1 MKGRKKNQV
10 LSWIMIFTL
19 LLSSFASLGGL
30 NAAEAAEKI
39 PDILIT
45 EIVPKHQGGDDPY
58 EFIEIYNTTNK
69 DINLNGYSFW
79 DNSPAKF
86 DGDKILPAKGVMVVN
101 TFGTSVDDFN
111 KEYNTTLTDNE
122 YYAFSK
128 KSLLGNKGKELDLKD
143 SASTK
148 IVSAS
153 YTGGDVQD
161 GKSIIFKCPSSGTTM
176 EKIANGQDP
185 TPGIVLDGQLID
197 DTPQQPIPL
206 TGLLIDETLK
216 LEVDKS
222 EKLNLVYEPSD
233 TTEKEVKWESSDT
246 DIAEVLQ
253 DGTVTGKTVGNAVIT
268 VTSTTNDAIKAEC
281 NVAVKEEEPVQAE
294 TISDVRKE
302 KEGTEVEVQGVVT
315 YNDRNQTVYI
325 QDSTAGI
332 ALSNH
337 SVGDIDDFKS
347 LKPGNEVKVK
357 GKLGNFHKLLQV
369 TISEKVTIINEN
381 AGMPQPK
388 VVTIAEANTGN
399 YESQLIKIEK
409 AVIDIENKKL
419 TQGEDKLDIF
429 FIPAGINVKTGDLVD
444 TTAVIGRY
452 DNTIQIY
459 GGSAVFTKAEEIDTE
474 KPVITHDPVLKGNIS
489 ENLKISATITDN
501 KEVKLAKVYYRVK
514 GQTEFK
520 SVDMTNSETIYTGV
534 IPKEELSKEGME
546 YYIEASDGSNNIS
559 RVPDDISKPYFIEIS
574 DEDKS
579 APIVKNL
586 NPKDGSSTG
595 NNFKPEISAEYEDIS
610 GIDANSVKLYLDEKL
625 MKAEITESKV
635 KYIPDSDLAKG
646 NHLVKIEVSDKKGN
660 KGEYTWSFSVGQEE
674 YNHYYGQIHSHTNYS
689 DGTGTPDEAYAYA
702 KDNAKA
708 DFFAVTDHSN
718 WFDNDKQGR
727 FFIDNDPA
735 KGENDC
741 PTSEKW
747 TKLHQIADKY
757 NEEGK
762 FAAIAG
768 FEMTWSGSTG
778 GWGHIN
784 TFNTKGFETRS
795 NSDVDLKTYYDKISK
810 LPNSISQLNH
820 PGKTFGDFADFGFYS
835 KAADKVVDLV
845 EVGNGEGPVRGSG
858 YFPSYEY
865 YTRALD
871 KGWHLAPT
879 NNQDNH
885 KGKWVNANTARTV
898 MLAQNLTR
906 DNIYDS
912 MRNMRVYS
920 TEDENMKINYTVNGK
935 PMGSFLNN
943 PDKLDFVIDINDP
956 DPDDRIGKVSII
968 VNGGAVIDSKD
979 FDKNSAHW
987 EFSLDPQYDYYYVRV
1002 DEKDKDIAVTAPV
1015 WVGDASP
1022 AGIGKVEVS
1031 QDPQYVNVP
1040 VDITA
1045 TLYNNTQETI
1055 NDIKVEFYK
1064 NVVSSENKIG
1074 EQSISSLEPTKEAI
1088 AKINWT
1094 PGAAGE
1100 YKIYVQATM
1109 NVAGTQ
1115 KVFTN
1120 SISFTAANKED
1131 FKKVVIDAAHSNQY
1145 VSGDYKGKMTNLKE
1159 MLKQEKTMIVENT
1172 SEFNSEA
1179 LENTSILIITPPQST
1194 DDSKNNLTKK
1204 KFTDDEIKAIKDY
1217 ADKGGS
1223 LIITSRADYKDG
1235 TGDYQRAVQGNKI
1248 LEAIGS
1254 NLRFNDDEVVDNTKN
1269 GGQPFRLYFD
1279 NYTSTKYN
1287 LTEGIPDGE
1296 LYSFYSGCSTILKEN
1311 ADDKNV
1317 DILVKGH
1324 ETTETLDSDNKGDNT
1339 PVNKGDVIALAAEIL
1354 PSGGKVVVGGTTFF
1368 SDFETETGDNAY
1380 SNIKITE
1387 SIINWLAPKKEAELK
1402 TIAEVRK
1409 DENNDGI
1416 PDNMGKNY
1424 AIDGYVTSQS
1434 EAVSPKN
1441 AFFEVIYVQDETGGI
1456 TVFGVS
1462 KTPLPIGTKV
1472 RIVGTVSQYE
1482 NDSQIALKDET
1493 NDVIILDSNVKPV
1506 EPKIMSTKDSMLEK
1520 NEGWL
1525 VKVQGKVKR
1534 IDNEKNSLYIDDG
1547 TGGARVYLNGY
1558 IWDGK
1563 DESTKGKW
1571 NKSINVGDT
1580 VSAVGLAS
1588 EDMEGHRLRV
1598 RNTAEIVKVT
1608 GGGGDIPST
1617 PGEDIPPTPTVI
1629 NVAGVKLNKNNI
1641 SLEVGQTETLTASVE
1656 PSNATN
1662 TKVRWNSSD
1671 GKVASVSDG
1680 KITAIKAGEAVITVT
1695 TEDGE
1700 KTDSCIVKVKE
1711 KETPPSGSGENPKED
1726 DHKKDEDKPKDGD
1739 KEQPKESIV
1748 ENKDKKAVVSNKG
1761 NDKGSSKKQ
1770 NISSAASILVN
1781 DPNTK
1786 NKIKEQIN
1794 DKSIKE
1800 ILVDASSE
1808 SSIDKE
1814 IFESLKGQDKDIT
1827 FIVKDEKTNME
1838 FSWTFNGKDIKDD
1851 AELKN
1856 IDLSIKDTSLDVL
1869 NEIKQFSEDA
1879 VVFTLSDNDTLP
1891 ASAKLKIKLPET
1903 LKNEKTLYFYYFNA
1917 KDKKFE
1923 EEQKVDV
1930 VDGCIDAVINHCS
1943 DYVISK
1949 TEIKNKENNDK
1960 KDETSTENTKK
1971 VVSEKTE
1978 EKPSSNAKTTV
1989 IIIIVIAAAATVIY
2003 AVIKKKNK

>member
-1 MKGRKKNQV
+1 MKGRKKNQA
-10 LSWIMIFTL
+10 LSWIMAFTI
-19 LLSSFASLGGL
+19 LLSSFAPWGGL
-30 NAAEAAEKI
+30 NAAKAAEKGT
-39 PDILIT
+39 PDNPFTVEEAIKDAETVTSTTDRVVTAQGYIVGIFTGSTPHGIILADSSDTDKDDKNTIYVIAGASDEQNKAEIAKWNTDDKIGTKVVVTGNWRKKDKALYGGASGRSCIGTVNKKTLTIT
-45 EIVPKHQGGDDPY
+45 E
-58 EFIEIYNTTNK
+58 
-69 DINLNGYSFW
+69 
-79 DNSPAKF
+79 
-86 DGDKILPAKGVMVVN
+86 
-101 TFGTSVDDFN
+101 
-111 KEYNTTLTDNE
+111 
-122 YYAFSK
+122 
-128 KSLLGNKGKELDLKD
+128 
-143 SASTK
+143 
-148 IVSAS
+148 VS
-153 YTGGDVQD
+153 
-161 GKSIIFKCPSSGTTM
+161 
-176 EKIANGQDP
+176 
-185 TPGIVLDGQLID
+185 
-197 DTPQQPIPL
+197 DTPQQPVAL
-206 TGLLIDETLK
+206 TGLSIDETLE
-216 LEVDKS
+216 LEVGKS

-233 TTEKEVKWESSDT
+233 TTEKEVEWESSNT

-253 DGTVTGKTVGNAVIT
+253 DGTVTGKKAGNAVIT
-268 VTSTTNDAIKAEC
+268 VTSTTNNTIKAEC
-281 NVAVKEEEPVQAE
+281 SVTVKEKEPVQAG
-294 TISDVRKE
+294 TILDARNKL
-302 KEGTEVEVQGVVT
+302 EGTEVEVQGIVT

-332 ALSNH
+332 ALSNFK
-337 SVGDIDDFKS
+337 VDKIDDFKS

-369 TISEKVTIINEN
+369 TISEKVTIISEN

-388 VVTIAEANTGN
+388 VVTIPEANTGN

-409 AVIDIENKKL
+409 AVIDVENKKL
-419 TQGEDKLDIF
+419 TQGEDKLDIY
-429 FIPAGINVKTGDLVD
+429 FIPAGVNVKTGDLVD
-444 TTAVIGRY
+444 TTAVIGRF

-459 GGSAVFTKAEEIDTE
+459 GSSAVFSKIEEIDTE
-474 KPVITHDPVLKGNIS
+474 KPVITHEPVLKGNIS
-489 ENLKISATITDN
+489 EDLKISASITDN

-514 GQTEFK
+514 GQIEFK

-546 YYIEASDGSNNIS
+546 YYIEASDGANNSS

-586 NPKDGSSTG
+586 NPEDGSSTG
-595 NNFKPEISAEYEDIS
+595 NNFRPEISAEYEDIS
-610 GIDANSVKLYLDEKL
+610 GIDANSVKLYLDDKL
-625 MKAEITESKV
+625 MKAEITETKV

-646 NHLVKIEVSDKKGN
+646 NHVVKIEVSDKKGN
-660 KGEYTWSFSVGQEE
+660 KGEYIWSFSVGQEE

-689 DGTGTPDEAYAYA
+689 DGTGSPDEAYAYA
-702 KDNAKA
+702 RDNAKA

-727 FFIDNDPA
+727 FFIDNDPT

-741 PTSEKW
+741 LTSEKW
-747 TKLHQIADKY
+747 TKLHQTADKY

-879 NNQDNH
+879 NNGDNH

-898 MLAQNLTR
+898 MLAPNLTR

-956 DPDDRIGKVSII
+956 DSDDRIGKVSII
-968 VNGGAVIDSKD
+968 VNGGAVAASKD
-979 FDKNSAHW
+979 FDKNTAHW
-987 EFSLDPQYDYYYVRV
+987 EFSLEPQYDYYYIRV
-1002 DEKDKDIAVTAPV
+1002 DEKDRDIAVTAPV
-1015 WVGDASP
+1015 WIGDASP

-1040 VDITA
+1040 VDIAA
-1045 TLYNNTQETI
+1045 TLYNNTQEAI

-1064 NVVSSENKIG
+1064 NAVNPENKIG
-1074 EQSISSLEPTKEAI
+1074 EQSISSLESTKEAV
-1088 AKINWT
+1088 AKISWT
-1094 PGAAGE
+1094 PDVAGE
-1100 YKIYVQATM
+1100 YKVYVQATM
-1109 NVAGTQ
+1109 NVSGTQ
-1115 KVFTN
+1115 KIFTN

-1131 FKKVVIDAAHSNQY
+1131 LMKVVIDAAHSNHY

-1159 MLKQEKTMIVENT
+1159 MLKQKKTMVIENT

-1194 DDSKNNLTKK
+1194 DDSKNKLTKK

-1217 ADKGGS
+1217 VDKGGS

-1235 TGDYQRAVQGNKI
+1235 TGDYQRSVQGNKI

-1254 NLRFNDDEVVDNTKN
+1254 NLRFNDDEVIDNTKN
-1269 GGQPFRLYFD
+1269 GGQTFRLYFD

-1287 LTEGIPDGE
+1287 LTDGIPDGE
-1296 LYSFYSGCSTILKEN
+1296 LYSFYSGCSVILKEN

-1324 ETTETLDSDNKGDNT
+1324 ETTETLDSDEQKDNT

-1368 SDFETETGDNAY
+1368 SDFETEPGDNAY

-1387 SIINWLAPKKEAELK
+1387 NIINWLAPKKEAELK

-1424 AIDGYVTSQS
+1424 AIEGYVTSQS

-1493 NDVIILDSNVKPV
+1493 NDVIILDSNVKLV

-1547 TGGARVYLNGY
+1547 TGEARVYLNGY

-1571 NKSINVGDT
+1571 DKSINVGDT

-1588 EDMEGHRLRV
+1588 EDTEGHRLRV
-1598 RNTAEIVKVT
+1598 RNTAEIIKVT
-1608 GGGGDIPST
+1608 GGGGY
-1617 PGEDIPPTPTVI
+1617 IPPTPIVI
-1629 NVAGVKLNKNNI
+1629 NVTGVKLNKNNI
-1641 SLEVGQTETLTASVE
+1641 SLEVGQTETLSASVE

-1671 GKVASVSDG
+1671 EKIASVSDG
-1680 KITAIKAGEAVITVT
+1680 KIAALKAGEAVITVT

-1700 KTDSCIVKVKE
+1700 KTDSCTVKVKE
-1711 KETPPSGSGENPKED
+1711 KETPPSGGEENPKED
-1726 DHKKDEDKPKDGD
+1726 DHKKDEDKPKDTND
-1739 KEQPKESIV
+1739 EDKNKEQPKDTNNEKPKESSV
-1748 ENKDKKAVVSNKG
+1748 ENKDNKTIVSNKG
-1761 NDKGSSKKQ
+1761 NDKGSSKEK
-1770 NISSAASILVN
+1770 NTSSAASTLVN
-1781 DPNTK
+1781 GSDTK
-1786 NKIKEQIN
+1786 NKIRDQIN
-1794 DKSIKE
+1794 DNSIKE

-1808 SSIDKE
+1808 PSIDKE
-1814 IFESLKGQDKDIT
+1814 IFESLKGQDKDIIFT
-1827 FIVKDEKTNME
+1827 VKDEKTNME
-1838 FSWTFNGKDIKDD
+1838 FSWTFNGKDIKDN

-1856 IDLSIKDTSLDVL
+1856 IDLSIKDTSSDVI
-1869 NEIKQFSEDA
+1869 NEIKQFSEEA
-1879 VVFTLSDNDTLP
+1879 VVFTFSDNGTLP
-1891 ASAKLKIKLPET
+1891 APVKLKIKLPEA

-1917 KDKKFE
+1917 EDKKFE
-1923 EEQKVDV
+1923 EEQKVDA
-1930 VDGCIDAVINHCS
+1930 VDGYINVVINHCS

-1960 KDETSTENTKK
+1960 KEEANTENTKEA
-1971 VVSEKTE
+1971 VSEKTE
-1978 EKPSSNAKTTV
+1978 AKPSSNAKTTV
-1989 IIIIVIAAAATVIY
+1989 IIIVVIAAAAAAVYVI
-2003 AVIKKKNK
+2003 IKKKNK